1 VSIEALV
8 VSLQISLFLGLW
20 WLAIGRE
27 WISNI
32 IFSVEKRNEQTK

>member
-1 VSIEALV
+1 MTLEALV

-20 WLAIGRE
+20 WLAVGRE

-32 IFSVEKRNEQTK
+32 IFAFEKRNEQTK